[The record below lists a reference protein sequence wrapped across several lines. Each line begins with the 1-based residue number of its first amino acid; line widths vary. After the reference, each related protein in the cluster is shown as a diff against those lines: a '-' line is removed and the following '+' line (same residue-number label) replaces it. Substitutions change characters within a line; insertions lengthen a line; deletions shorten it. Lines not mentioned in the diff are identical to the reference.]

1 MAEFK
6 QSQIKPGVT
15 KHRSNAT
22 KVYMGAACAAND
34 ILVATGMQGDFM
46 SVVLATPDDLTK
58 CRGPFFVA
66 DYAAAAGEY
75 TPVALPSKVVT
86 GVNTSGALVGDPA
99 WLDVA
104 TAGGVV
110 TGAIPAATATG
121 AAFAL
126 AVKVGRVLTI
136 SNTAGVILLE
146 PGIADGAPL
155 IGRVTSHATS
165 TTVIGFTGGELAGAP
180 VVAMHSTVAVT
191 SANIATT
198 VLTVVHASGVGQT
211 VSYIIQA

>member
-1 MAEFK
+1 MASFK
-6 QSQIKPGVT
+6 QTQIKPGVT

-22 KVYMGAACAAND
+22 KVYMGATCAAND

-66 DYAAAAGEY
+66 DYAAASGSY
-75 TPVALPSKVVT
+75 TPVAIPSKVVT
-86 GVNTSGALVGDPA
+86 GVNTSGALVGDPV

-110 TGAIPAATATG
+110 TGAIPAAVANA
-121 AAFAL
+121 AAFRL
-126 AVKVGRVLTI
+126 AVKVGRVMKVG
-136 SNTAGVILLE
+136 TADGAYLLE

-155 IGRVTSHATS
+155 VGRVTTHATS
-165 TTVIGFTGGELAGAP
+165 TTVTGFIGGELAGAP
-180 VVAMHSTVAVT
+180 VVAG
-191 SANIATT
+191 
-198 VLTVVHASGVGQT
+198 ASQT